1 MKRFAAFMLAAGMLL
16 CFGCADA
23 NVNMPGGSAKSSAA
37 PSKLN
42 KVSDVKVL
50 SFDKWR
56 DQRDAMPVG
65 EDISAAMAAFA
76 AKSAGKVLSGTE
88 RNANYSPFSLYY
100 ALAMA
105 AQGAKGKTAEEMLNL
120 LGMSDAK
127 TLAEQCGNL
136 YRQMASRERDGK
148 AELMLADSLW
158 LSDSYEGAKVNY
170 NQDFLNTCAEQFYAE
185 VFSADFSSSKTAD
198 AMKKWI
204 KQKTNGTLEPNMD
217 VDPATLLSIINT
229 LYLRDEWTERF
240 YKEATASGSFTKT
253 NGEKVTCSYMNAI
266 RQQAFLRGENYTA
279 SMIGMKNFGSMWFIL
294 PDEGVSTDD
303 ILSSPE
309 TLEEILTGE
318 TNGYGMVTFSIPKF
332 EFSSKFDLVDAL
344 KSLGINEAFEETAD
358 FSGISDQAAFI
369 SDVKQET
376 YITIDENGLEASAFT
391 QIDYCGAAMPQENAE
406 LILNR
411 PFIYIIKGSAPL
423 FMGVINDPSAN

>member
-16 CFGCADA
+16 CFGCADSDG
-23 NVNMPGGSAKSSAA
+23 PAKSSAA

-105 AQGAKGKTAEEMLNL
+105 AQGAKGKTAEEMLKL

-185 VFSADFSSSKTAD
+185 VFSADFSSSKTAE

-204 KQKTNGTLEPNMD
+204 KQKTNGTLEPNMQT
-217 VDPATLLSIINT
+217 DPATMLSIINT
-229 LYLRDEWTERF
+229 LYLKDEWTDRF
-240 YKEATASGSFTKT
+240 YKEATASGFFTKT
-253 NGEKVTCSYMNAI
+253 NGEKVTCSFMNAI
-266 RQQAFLRGENYTA
+266 RDQGFMRGENYTA

-391 QIDYCGAAMPQENAE
+391 QIDYCGAGMPQDNAE